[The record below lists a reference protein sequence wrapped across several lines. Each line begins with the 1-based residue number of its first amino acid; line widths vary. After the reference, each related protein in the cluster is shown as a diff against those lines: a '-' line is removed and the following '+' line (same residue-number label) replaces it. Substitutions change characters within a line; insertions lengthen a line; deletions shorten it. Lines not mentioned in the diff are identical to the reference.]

1 MLYPAISTTP
11 SQLGPPTFYP
21 LIVYQTTV
29 NETRFTHIVLVLSQ
43 RSDTLLVRR
52 KEFHSF
58 AFRFNFLSLGLGA
71 FPAGS
76 GLVAMW

>member
-1 MLYPAISTTP
+1 MLYPAIST
-11 SQLGPPTFYP
+11 TFYP

-29 NETRFTHIVLVLSQ
+29 NETRFTHVVLVLSQ

-58 AFRFNFLSLGLGA
+58 AFRFKFLSLGLGA